1 MEVLARP
8 RTPPLATIR
17 LNGRDMGRALM
28 SRLLSGRALADYV
41 APVELVERASLQ
53 APGHARPEVFTT
65 LTAATR

>member
-1 MEVLARP
+1 
-8 RTPPLATIR
+8 
-17 LNGRDMGRALM
+17 MGRALM

-53 APGHARPEVFTT
+53 APGHARPEVFTA